1 MVRNTRYRILFT
13 GGGTG
18 GHIYPLIA
26 VSAELQMVAA
36 QSGLDLHLRYL
47 GSAGSYRQLLQD
59 NGIKVGKIWSSKLR
73 RYFSFKNFIDFPKF
87 GLSLVQALWKVFWQ
101 MPDVVFS
108 KGGPSALAVVLAAR
122 FYRIPVVIHD
132 SDAIPGLTN
141 LITGRYA
148 RVITTSFPGAK
159 DYFRKTKAEIINV
172 GNPVRRYL
180 LSEEI
185 SQTWA
190 KSFLGFD
197 PNQPLILVLGGS
209 QGSERI
215 NNFIVGILPSLLPL
229 SQVLHQTGRGNYD
242 RVVQAFQIASADIS
256 EELKRKYQVVD
267 YFEKDMRI
275 ALGAADLVVSRA
287 GSGSIFEIAA
297 FGRPSILIPLPE
309 AANGHQSENAAEYSK
324 TGAAEVIEESNLLP
338 HLFLN
343 QITGL
348 FNDPNELTKMSQ
360 AAFAFYKPDAAVN
373 IAQIILQ
380 VNAS

>member
-1 MVRNTRYRILFT
+1 MKQKKIRVLLT

-26 VSAELQMVAA
+26 VAAELQMTAS
-36 QSGLDLHLRYL
+36 QSGLDLRLRYL
-47 GSAGSYRQLLQD
+47 GSAGSYRRVLQD

-87 GLSLVQALWKVFWQ
+87 GLSLIQALFKVLWL

-122 FYRIPVVIHD
+122 FYRIPVIIHE
-132 SDAIPGLTN
+132 SDARPGLTN
-141 LITGRYA
+141 LITARYA
-148 RVITTSFPGAK
+148 RVVTTAFPEAK
-159 DYFRKTKAEIINV
+159 AYFRRVRGEIVNV

-197 PNQPLILVLGGS
+197 PNLPLILVLGGS

-215 NNFIVGILPSLLPL
+215 NNFILGILPSLLGL
-229 SQVLHQTGRGNYD
+229 SQVLHQTGRGNYE
-242 RVVQAFQIASADIS
+242 RVVQAFSILSSDIT
-256 EELKRKYQVVD
+256 EELKKRYQVVD

-275 ALGAADLVVSRA
+275 VLAAADLVVSRA
-287 GSGSIFEIAA
+287 GSGGIFEIAA
-297 FGRPSILIPLPE
+297 FRRPSILIPLPE

-324 TGAAEVIEESNLLP
+324 TGAAMVIEESNLLP

-343 QITGL
+343 QVTNL
-348 FNDPNELTKMSQ
+348 FNDPNQLTQMSQ
-360 AAFAFYKPDAAVN
+360 AALAFYKPSAALN
-373 IAQIILQ
+373 LAQILLR
-380 VNAS
+380 VAG

>member
-1 MVRNTRYRILFT
+1 MKQKKIRVLLT

-18 GHIYPLIA
+18 CHIYPLIA
-26 VSAELQMVAA
+26 GAAELQMTAS
-36 QSGLDLHLRYL
+36 QSGLDLRLRYL
-47 GSAGSYRQLLQD
+47 GSAGSYRRVLQD

-87 GLSLVQALWKVFWQ
+87 GLSLIQALFKVLWL

-122 FYRIPVVIHD
+122 FYRIPVIIHE
-132 SDAIPGLTN
+132 SDARPGLTN
-141 LITGRYA
+141 LITARYA
-148 RVITTSFPGAK
+148 RVVTTAFPEAK
-159 DYFRKTKAEIINV
+159 VYFRRVRGEIVNV

-197 PNQPLILVLGGS
+197 PNLPLILVLGGS

-215 NNFIVGILPSLLPL
+215 NNFILGILPSLLGL
-229 SQVLHQTGRGNYD
+229 SQVLHQTGRGNYE
-242 RVVQAFQIASADIS
+242 RVVQAFSILSSDIS
-256 EELKRKYQVVD
+256 EDLKKRYQAVD

-275 ALGAADLVVSRA
+275 VLAAADLVVSRA
-287 GSGSIFEIAA
+287 GSGGIFEIAA
-297 FGRPSILIPLPE
+297 FRRPSILIPLPE

-324 TGAAEVIEESNLLP
+324 TGAAMVIEESNLLP

-343 QITGL
+343 QVTKL
-348 FNDPNELTKMSQ
+348 FNEPNQLVQMSQ
-360 AAFAFYKPDAAVN
+360 AALAFYKPSAALN
-373 IAQIILQ
+373 LAQILLR
-380 VNAS
+380 VAG

>member
-1 MVRNTRYRILFT
+1 MKQKKIRVLLT

-26 VSAELQMVAA
+26 VAAELQMTAS
-36 QSGLDLHLRYL
+36 QSGLDLRLRYL
-47 GSAGSYRQLLQD
+47 GSAGSYRRVLQD

-87 GLSLVQALWKVFWQ
+87 GLSLIQALFKVLWL

-122 FYRIPVVIHD
+122 FYRIPVIIHE
-132 SDAIPGLTN
+132 SDARPGLTN
-141 LITGRYA
+141 LITARYA
-148 RVITTSFPGAK
+148 RVVTTAFPEAK
-159 DYFRKTKAEIINV
+159 VYFRRVRGEIVNV

-197 PNQPLILVLGGS
+197 PNLPLILVLGGS

-215 NNFIVGILPSLLPL
+215 NNFILGILPSLLGL
-229 SQVLHQTGRGNYD
+229 IQVLHQTGRGNYE
-242 RVVQAFQIASADIS
+242 RVVQAFSILSSDIS
-256 EELKRKYQVVD
+256 EDLKKRYQAVD

-275 ALGAADLVVSRA
+275 VLAAADLVVSRA
-287 GSGSIFEIAA
+287 GSGGIFEIAA
-297 FGRPSILIPLPE
+297 FRRPSILIPLPE

-324 TGAAEVIEESNLLP
+324 TGAAMVIEESNLLP

-343 QITGL
+343 QVTKL
-348 FNDPNELTKMSQ
+348 FNEPNQLVQMSQ
-360 AAFAFYKPDAAVN
+360 AALAFYKPSAALN
-373 IAQIILQ
+373 LAQILLR
-380 VNAS
+380 VAG